1 MLSSGVSE
9 DLPLYLKSKYT
20 VSNPIGHK
28 TRPLTM
34 LKPILRQGV
43 SSDSPIFFQIN
54 HVGVVDDKVRK
65 REISGNEECS
75 ERFLSNLKQNTLN
88 FKPKFE
94 YSDSQLSKFDYH
106 SLKPSKIIDLI
117 ADKSPKIKNQTQFR
131 IEFDKQLKKGFG
143 ISRGQFTL

>member
-65 REISGNEECS
+65 IGR
-75 ERFLSNLKQNTLN
+75 
-88 FKPKFE
+88 
-94 YSDSQLSKFDYH
+94 
-106 SLKPSKIIDLI
+106 
-117 ADKSPKIKNQTQFR
+117 
-131 IEFDKQLKKGFG
+131 
-143 ISRGQFTL
+143 